1 MSKTCTSWPL
11 ITSSCFFSQHIY
23 QCFSRYHRLY
33 SALSAIKKSK
43 YLNHSTR
50 EIRQRVPK
58 IIKMLTM
65 VMKILDTT
73 SQSTQM
79 KQIISHSC
87 RGTHSLIHRLRTI
100 VSTTKASR
108 RTVMSGPM
116 TAMESTSSS
125 RSRRAFS
132 SSDKDIMTRIKMICP
147 PQVR

>member
-11 ITSSCFFSQHIY
+11 ITSSCFFSRHIY
-23 QCFSRYHRLY
+23 QCSSRYHRLY

-87 RGTHSLIHRLRTI
+87 RGTHSLIRRLRTI

-116 TAMESTSSS
+116 TAMGSPSSS

-132 SSDKDIMTRIKMICP
+132 SNDKNIMTRIKMICP
-147 PQVR
+147 PRVK